1 MPPTE
6 TRATDAGAADRPLGG
21 GGSGAERAAHHLRG
35 LPLQRWLREAWQRLP
50 RYGLGARIPGILSVD
65 ERQTLESLLRQR
77 VPRGRAPSLAQ
88 LDQAL
93 RDSPFACGLAEA
105 LEALFGPLPLPPGQ
119 VAAAADRDFLAF
131 VAALGDSWASAGTA
145 PMMMEG
151 LRREFQRARTG
162 GAEAVD
168 ALERSARVVDAALRQ
183 LQAERSGTALLLPV
197 LANAVAGDPH
207 ALDAG
212 TAGGRLLMLGLGG
225 DPGMGAADRQALF
238 AQAGLAVDGISS
250 AVALWGIGPAGD
262 PAAQAA
268 AVAGH
273 AHLAPLRQ
281 VARWRMG
288 PEEWAG
294 RTIHTVENPAV
305 FEALIEHGLA
315 AGVALLCTSGFPSAA
330 TLVALRQLAAAG
342 ARISHSGDFDAK
354 GLMIARRVLDVA
366 SPLADLWR
374 MSPEDYRAACR
385 TSRGR
390 PLRVDENR
398 TLATLSD
405 DPAARGRQEA
415 LGQCAAAVLAEGAVA
430 YQESLITKLWDD
442 LSPP

>member
-6 TRATDAGAADRPLGG
+6 TQATDAGTANRPHGG
-21 GGSGAERAAHHLRG
+21 GGGGAERAAHHLRG
-35 LPLQRWLREAWQRLP
+35 LPLQRLLHEAWRRLP
-50 RYGLGARIPGILSVD
+50 RYGLGARIPGTLSVD

-77 VPRGRAPSLAQ
+77 VPRGRALSLAQ

-105 LEALFGPLPLPPGQ
+105 LEALFGPLPLPHSQ

-131 VAALGDSWASAGTA
+131 VAALGDTWASAGTA
-145 PMMMEG
+145 PMLER

-168 ALERSARVVDAALRQ
+168 ALERTARVVDAALRR
-183 LQAERSGTALLLPV
+183 LQAERSGTALLLPI

-212 TAGGRLLMLGLGG
+212 TAGGRLLLLGLGG

-250 AVALWGIGPAGD
+250 AVALWGIGPSGD

-281 VARWRMG
+281 VARWRMDPG
-288 PEEWAG
+288 EWAG

-305 FEALIEHGLA
+305 FEALVDHGLA

-385 TSRGR
+385 ISRGR
-390 PLRVDENR
+390 PLRVDEHR

-415 LGQCAAAVLAEGAVA
+415 LGQCAAAVLTEGAVA
-430 YQESLITKLWDD
+430 YQETLIAKLWDD